1 MRMSGTLAM
10 VEASTRLVHAATGR
24 RHTRPRKVWSLS
36 GACVFHEMAA
46 IGDLNRMHSAFDAV
60 PP

>member
-1 MRMSGTLAM
+1 M